1 MQESNKSKDSQ
12 WVKESKKK
20 IKKCAQKKELI
31 DTWCESSIN
40 TVAEELVS
48 SENIAS
54 W

>member
-1 MQESNKSKDSQ
+1 MQESDKSKGSR
-12 WVKESKKK
+12 WVKKSWKNKKM
-20 IKKCAQKKELI
+20 CPKEGT
-31 DTWCESSIN
+31 DCTWCESSIN